1 MYVYNY
7 VIKII
12 MFALFFIV
20 IKLFIKVNK
29 KNCAT
34 TLNLNVI
41 KK

>member
-29 KNCAT
+29 KKLCNNSQ
-34 TLNLNVI
+34 L
-41 KK
+41 KRY